1 MCILPLS
8 VRPSGQLMGT
18 PEVVRQLAVQGHVQA
33 KQWTDLEPK
42 AKFGAE
48 SALAAS
54 ATVK

>member
-1 MCILPLS
+1 
-8 VRPSGQLMGT
+8 MGKLGG
-18 PEVVRQLAVQGHVQA
+18 VRQLEVQGPVQA

-48 SALAAS
+48 SPLVAS